1 MNNIQQL
8 IDEEEELAQQVQNHC
23 NKVEA
28 NIAIY
33 TKFIEIIGP
42 IEEKYKLLA
51 TKEATLR
58 SYSSMTR

>member
-8 IDEEEELAQQVQNHC
+8 IDEQEELAQQVQNHC

-28 NIAIY
+28 NIAIN

-42 IEEKYKLLA
+42 IEEKY
-51 TKEATLR
+51 
-58 SYSSMTR
+58 